1 MIDLNLHKCDHV
13 QDACA
18 TISRVDCRPGA
29 PQTTASIRDDT
40 AVRFAMQRLLS
51 CDREL
56 CDFTFVVGEQRERL
70 PAVRAVVA
78 VRSAPL
84 RAMLFD
90 DKFQLCERELELP
103 QWNPRAFMHLLEFLH
118 SGAADVDAGTVLE
131 LMQLADFFQI
141 DELKGHCK
149 AFLAEN
155 LSAETVAT
163 LLAEAV
169 RFNDEQLRSK
179 CKEFFL
185 ANARVALQS
194 PAFCQ
199 LPQEILVE
207 LLGDN
212 ALNAD
217 EWGVY
222 QAVKLWVGA
231 QQRQKRL
238 THGSASA
245 RSFSSDAGCT
255 EDEAVVAAAAADTGS
270 VGTLPLA
277 ASAATLAAGP
287 LRCVRL
293 GQLTVE
299 QLRAV
304 RADGLVADAPLLD
317 AALNKLDGREAPEGR
332 RRTVCFSFRF
342 DGAAKGDGVS
352 LTEDRQM
359 ATFGKD
365 NCVLGDALLPDF
377 GQAYWEVLVSS
388 GTNAYV
394 GIARRERI
402 DVQRNMGS
410 GGGIAFRGIGGNE
423 KWKECSHFEYG
434 RRLQRGDRVGVLV
447 DLPAR
452 SVSFYMNGE
461 PLGVA
466 FDNLDPAKRY
476 WPCVS
481 NNAGEMRLV
490 PSPRLPP

>member
-1 MIDLNLHKCDHV
+1 M
-13 QDACA
+13 
-18 TISRVDCRPGA
+18 
-29 PQTTASIRDDT
+29 ASIRVES
-40 AVRFAMQRLLS
+40 AVCSALKRLLNE
-51 CDREL
+51 DKEL

-90 DKFQLCERELELP
+90 DKFRLCERELELP
-103 QWNPRAFMHLLEFLH
+103 LWTPSAFAHFLEFLH
-118 SGAADVDAGTVLE
+118 AGTADVDAGTVLE

-141 DELKGHCK
+141 DELKTHCK

-163 LLAEAV
+163 LLVEAV

-194 PAFCQ
+194 PAFCS
-199 LPQEILVE
+199 LPEDILVE

-222 QAVKLWVGA
+222 QAVKLWAGA
-231 QQRQKRL
+231 QQRQRRL
-238 THGSASA
+238 LEHSGSATRCPIEAGGASA
-245 RSFSSDAGCT
+245 
-255 EDEAVVAAAAADTGS
+255 EEEAVLAAAAGDD
-270 VGTLPLA
+270 LA
-277 ASAATLAAGP
+277 MASGPSARNAEAAELAAGP
-287 LRCVRL
+287 LLCVRL

-299 QLRAV
+299 QLQAV
-304 RADGLVADAPLLD
+304 RADGLVSEAPLLD

-332 RRTVCFSFRF
+332 RRTVCFTFRF
-342 DGAAKGDGVS
+342 DSAAKGDGVT

-365 NCVLGDALLPDF
+365 NCVLGDNLLPDF
-377 GQAYWEVLVSS
+377 GQAYWEVVVSS

-447 DLPAR
+447 DIPAR
-452 SVSFYMNGE
+452 TVSFYMNGE

-466 FDNLDPAKRY
+466 FDNLDPGKRY

-490 PSPRLPP
+490 ASPKLPP